1 MKKKLFL
8 TLLCSLVIPVVA
20 IAATDDDEVTRANH
34 EIYVEEATVAPG
46 TSATIAVR
54 FKTNSGMVS
63 AFQFD
68 LTLPEGIT
76 LDGDETSAIRKGG
89 LVENTDHQIAA
100 AWMKSGAC
108 RVICYSPNNTRLSL
122 EGDAAVIDIKVAPGV
137 KPGTYPV
144 KLTNLEMGRINGY
157 SSVKP
162 KNAVTYIIVQPSD
175 TPTDI
180 QIAEDKQAGGDDAT
194 YNVLGQK
201 VKKLRRG
208 QIGVKRGKKVIEN
221 EEGRK

>member
-8 TLLCSLVIPVVA
+8 TLLCSLAIPVVA

-46 TSATIAVR
+46 ATATIAVR
-54 FKTNSGMVS
+54 LKTASNMVS

-76 LDGDETSAIRKGG
+76 LNGDETSAIRKGG
-89 LVENTDHQIAA
+89 LETASHLINA

-108 RVICYSPNNTRLSL
+108 RVICYSTNNTKIKSL
-122 EGDAAVIDIKVAPGV
+122 EGDAALIDIKVAPGMQ
-137 KPGTYPV
+137 PGTYPV

-162 KNAVTYIIVQPSD
+162 KNAVTYITVQPSS
-175 TPTDI
+175 TPTDV
-180 QIAEDKQAGGDDAT
+180 QIVEDKPSDGDDAT

-208 QIGVKRGKKVIEN
+208 QIGVKRGKKVIKN